1 MSITDWD
8 TYPDEQR
15 FIGGVFDAMFQKKN
29 LELTARLLT
38 GIDENWFQD
47 EHHKHLFQAVFQH
60 ATLAYDPDVR
70 ITVGGVLD
78 AAEEASQETGWA
90 REVFRGCS
98 ERAGI
103 FEPER
108 FLDDEAP
115 LWWEKQKRKKIQQ
128 RLAMAD
134 QLLTVP
140 PSRSTMQSLR
150 DYLAS
155 AMNAIE
161 EEPTCN
167 MPEVNPM
174 METYEKFKNPLP
186 GDSVISTGMRL
197 MDTILGG
204 GLSGP
209 GAPSP
214 GKLIIITARP
224 GVGKTQVALNLGM
237 RVAMRGWK
245 VAMWSMEMQPE
256 QIFARMFCALD
267 HDNCRRE
274 GRTIGGKMTF
284 GMVAG
289 GLLEKHPQVLE
300 RYVAMEP
307 QTRVL
312 ADNFRVVPG
321 ELHTAAAICS
331 TMKLFARTNP
341 DVRLFII
348 DHLGLLDFGGGGANR
363 ATAVGDATR
372 MIKTTA
378 NDLGIDVIL
387 LCQVNRGL
395 EQRQDKMPELSDL
408 RDSGRIEEDADV
420 VVGLMR
426 PWMYDPTHDEHD
438 LQISIL
444 KNRQGSS
451 GQFGVNIDNDC
462 CAVYESINTPF

>member
-15 FIGGVFDAMFQKKN
+15 FIGGVFDALLVKKN

-47 EHHKHLFQAVFQH
+47 PYHRALFQNVFRF
-60 ATLAYDPDVR
+60 ATLAYDPNARV
-70 ITVGGVLD
+70 TVTGILD
-78 AAEEASQETGWA
+78 AAEEQIGETGWS
-90 REVFRGCS
+90 RDVFAACS
-98 ERAGI
+98 TRAGI

-108 FLDDEAP
+108 YLDAEAP

-155 AMNAIE
+155 AMNAID

-167 MPEVNPM
+167 MPVVNPM
-174 METYEKFKNPLP
+174 METYEKFKKELP
-186 GDSVISTGMRL
+186 SGSLISTGMKL
-197 MDTILGG
+197 MDRILGG

-209 GAPSP
+209 DAPSP
-214 GKLIIITARP
+214 GKLIIVTARP
-224 GVGKTQVALNLGM
+224 GVGKTQLALNLGM
-237 RVAMRGWK
+237 KVALQGYK
-245 VAMWSMEMQPE
+245 IAMWSMEMKPE
-256 QIFARMFCALD
+256 QIHARLFCALD
-267 HDNCRRE
+267 HSNNRQL

-289 GLLEKHPQVLE
+289 GLLKKYPEILK
-300 RYVAMEP
+300 RYCEMEP
-307 QTRVL
+307 QAQAL
-312 ADNFRVVPG
+312 ADSFRVVPG
-321 ELHTAAAICS
+321 EVHTAAAICS

-348 DHLGLLDFGGGGANR
+348 DHLGLLDFGGSSNR

-395 EQRQDKMPELSDL
+395 EQRQDKMPELADL

-426 PWMYDPTHDEHD
+426 PWMYDPNQDPHD
-438 LQISIL
+438 LQIAIL

-451 GQFGVNIDNDC
+451 GHFGVNIDNEC
-462 CAVYESINTPF
+462 CAIYEAISSPI